1 VHDEIVSERLKEAKE
16 DGKTPI
22 DSGSCIRSSGEGD
35 LLNVLSIGEHS
46 RLPVLSL
53 SLPPS
58 LSSTDVCVCHSR
70 KIG

>member
-53 SLPPS
+53 SLS
-58 LSSTDVCVCHSR
+58 LPLSR
-70 KIG
+70 LQMFVFATREK